1 MNRRLKTALSVGL
14 MALGLGFMGKAVQAA
29 TSDTMVVSVTPLPT
43 FAVSITSPSGSGYN
57 FGNVALGATTL
68 STAAIVLNTGG
79 ANSSEYFGVSISNT
93 SGNWTATSSAPGTDT
108 FRMGAWVGTN
118 QPAITSVT
126 DYLSN
131 GPFSGA
137 AAGLFNQGSRTA
149 ASSTANLWLRLELP
163 TALNTGT
170 SVAQTMTLTVVA
182 QGS

>member
-1 MNRRLKTALSVGL
+1 MNTKWQKVLSVGL

-68 STAAIVLNTGG
+68 STAAIVLNTAG
-79 ANSSEYFGVSISNT
+79 ANSSAYFGVSISNT
-93 SGNWTATSSAPGTDT
+93 SGNWTATTSAPGTDT

-118 QPAITSVT
+118 QPVMGSVT
-126 DYLSN
+126 SYLSN

-137 AAGLFNQGSRTA
+137 AATLFNQAARTA
-149 ASSTANLWLRLELP
+149 ANTTANLWLRLELP

-170 SVAQTMTLTVVA
+170 AVAQTMTLTVVA